1 MINLSY
7 KVALNLYMPFYYLSL
22 SYLQYKN
29 QLIRIIHFNK
39 LTLMRHSLLKLTAFV
54 VCLLFSIPG
63 QSAKSRLSYA
73 DQPLAAYSEPG
84 NEEQVQIY
92 GSSGDSYYRIYQET
106 EGTAYVWANLDH
118 FNPDSLYVRFQLEE
132 TDLSV
137 LTFALQD
144 TDTGEEESIA
154 LDNNDGFWIPQNY
167 FKNENGSSWYNL
179 NLLIR
184 SKTEITVHYSLSVY
198 PSSEV
203 TGNPLASFN
212 NHAIHFILDEN
223 FPDIKTTST
232 RLSGD
237 LNQKIPFEI
246 QILKPG
252 FLLNDSSQIH
262 IYVNVDDYEKYNPQ
276 DITITGS
283 GIEKTPDSDREYIV
297 KIASIQAQ
305 TYSFQIEASNNF
317 AGWININ
324 LEGTDGYSI
333 TNTQEVSIIIPMQYS
348 EEDIAVLKRLAEDNP
363 LSTDLQRFIENEYY
377 LKDYSYED
385 GYNVGVVWSKEIP
398 SRVERLNIKD
408 YEKRIDNLNS
418 ITGLTALQEIRINGT
433 NLSSLN
439 LSSFT
444 NLQRLYL
451 WDTPLYWH
459 DVDLP
464 ISKPENFHISGN
476 TRISIGSGLDDYNSV
491 AANGTEIDLSEYAVV
506 DGTAS
511 TYQWY
516 KEDESNGRR
525 TEVTMPVASGETSGK
540 FILTGTPGEYYICEI
555 KNPLYDDWTLQSSR
569 VKISRDSDSY
579 SQQDIDGL
587 KKLANDNPHITK
599 LKEFVES
606 KGWETD
612 NWNSWEDYIR
622 TNWSSGD
629 TARLTHLLIELPW
642 EEEPDSISSL
652 DLSVFNE
659 LRYFECERFM
669 NITNLDLSKN
679 TKLEELYVYSR
690 NLQELDLS
698 ACPNLRAFRFGTRSI
713 GEGPEWEYPR
723 TSLRSIRLDNCTQL
737 EELRIE
743 HAHIT
748 SLDLSP
754 FKNLQRLYIENCQ
767 DLPSIQGFESAQQLY
782 ALELPNTTQFQSLLN
797 NLPQTITELR
807 LQETNYTLPPVDKLT
822 RLIRLG
828 VPRNLES
835 LDLQDLPNLNYLDV
849 ENGLLKYSSIKNYRS
864 NINYG
869 GRSEIRLVSPSHPE
883 YPDLFENGDTI
894 DLSSEAVINGV
905 ESIFLW
911 VNRKYGTEE
920 KNALIP
926 VEGKPGVFVLNSQEE
941 GRGEYWCKIMN
952 PQFCE
957 ITDINYYNGWQ
968 IAAQYIHVETERP
981 VTFHE
986 GDVRTLANIINESS
1000 SQELQAW
1007 WDSGEWQTGV
1017 NSSNAQAVWN
1027 NEEPRRLIH
1036 LYLYNMGNQLAE
1048 NIDLQGLDKLE
1059 ILSLAGNQVKNLM
1072 LPTNT
1077 SSLKS
1082 IMLPYNNTLES
1093 LIVSPYSALEYL
1105 DISYT
1110 GLAACDLSQNAQLK
1124 ELYLN
1129 GTTLSGIESTSPAIA
1144 GQLEKYGAPESVTSI
1159 DLSLFPNLKGFISN
1173 ESIKYSD
1180 VLNPRQMDPVNY
1192 NQMLYVGSV
1201 RNAYSKYGETL
1212 DYSAEMN
1219 VGGTNSSIQWRVADS
1234 EFVSGEDL
1242 GLSNATYTISDTI
1255 TPNKKVIAT
1264 IQNTMFPGWTMSFCT
1279 TTYTLDGDANL
1290 DKRVNIQDITATAS
1304 HILQDTENMISNFG
1318 FVEADVNYDERIQ
1331 IADIVGIVNL
1341 IQGKTVTKTNPL
1353 RSDYEPTVWIESDEK
1368 GFLSI
1373 TSPVAIAGIQL
1384 EFTGATS
1391 ELPLIGNA
1399 AKFAQACSLNKDTLR
1414 ILGYSMDGTTI
1425 PAGKKTVIMQLT
1437 AGLKLESAAFADPQA
1452 NSLKAEGDG
1461 LSTAIEWIQ
1470 PINQVDRID
1479 NYPNPFRG
1487 STTFRYNL
1495 KERASAVSIQIY
1507 ATSGALVSVLSGLPG
1522 EVGLNQHT
1530 ASFNLP
1536 AGIYI
1541 YRMSAQSENKNM
1553 ISKSNIL
1560 IIK

>member
-1 MINLSY
+1 M
-7 KVALNLYMPFYYLSL
+7 K
-22 SYLQYKN
+22 
-29 QLIRIIHFNK
+29 
-39 LTLMRHSLLKLTAFV
+39 HSLLKLTAFV
-54 VCLLFSIPG
+54 VCLLLSIPG

-73 DQPLAAYSEPG
+73 DQPLAAYYEPE
-84 NEEQVQIY
+84 NEEQVQIN
-92 GSSGDSYYRIYQET
+92 GPSGNSYERFYT
-106 EGTAYVWANLDH
+106 NDGGTANIWASLNH

-132 TDLSV
+132 TDPSFLS
-137 LTFALQD
+137 FALQD
-144 TDTGEEESIA
+144 SYTGEEESITI
-154 LDNNDGFWIPQNY
+154 DNNNGFWIPKNY
-167 FKNENGSSWYNL
+167 FKNEDGNSWYNI

-198 PSSEV
+198 PSTEAI
-203 TGNPLASFN
+203 GNPLASFN
-212 NHAIHFILDEN
+212 NHIVHFILDEN
-223 FPDIKTTST
+223 FPEIRTTST
-232 RLSGD
+232 RLSGE
-237 LNQKIPFEI
+237 LNQEIPLEVQI
-246 QILKPG
+246 QPG
-252 FLLNDSSQIH
+252 FMLNDSTQIL
-262 IYVNVDDYEKYNPQ
+262 IRINCNNEEKYNPQ
-276 DITITGS
+276 HITIS
-283 GIEKTPDSDREYIV
+283 GNGIKKNPNNNKEYITN
-297 KIASIQAQ
+297 IASTQARV
-305 TYSFQIEASNNF
+305 YSFQLQASLDF
-317 AGWININ
+317 AGWLDIELYDKDGIHFTGTNVNIF
-324 LEGTDGYSI
+324 
-333 TNTQEVSIIIPMQYS
+333 IPLQYS
-348 EEDIAVLKRLAEDNP
+348 EEDIAALKQLAKDNP

-398 SRVERLNIKD
+398 SRVELLNIDD
-408 YEKRIDNLNS
+408 YEKRIDNLNN
-418 ITGLTALQEIRINGT
+418 ITGLTALQEIRISGT
-433 NLSSLN
+433 NVSSLN

-444 NLQRLYL
+444 SLRYIYL
-451 WDTPLYWH
+451 WNTSLYWD

-464 ISKPENFHISGN
+464 ISRPEDFHISGT
-476 TRISIGSGLDDYNSV
+476 TRISIGTGLDDYNSV

-516 KEDESNGRR
+516 KEDAFNGDR
-525 TEVTMPVASGETSGK
+525 TEVTMPTAGETSGK

-555 KNPLYDDWTLQSSR
+555 KNPLYGDWALESSR
-569 VKISRDSDSY
+569 VKISRNSDSY
-579 SQQDIDGL
+579 AQQDIDGL

-622 TNWSSGD
+622 TDWSSGE
-629 TARLTHLLIELPW
+629 TARLTHLLIEFPW
-642 EEEPDSISSL
+642 EDEPDSISSL
-652 DLSVFNE
+652 DLSAFTE
-659 LRYFECERFM
+659 LEYFECERFM

-679 TKLEELYVYSR
+679 TKLEELYIYSPK
-690 NLQELDLS
+690 LQELNLS
-698 ACPNLRAFRFGTRSI
+698 TCPNLRVLRFGTLTI
-713 GEGPEWEYPR
+713 GESPEWEYPR
-723 TSLRSIRLDNCTQL
+723 NSLRSVHLDKCTKL
-737 EELRIE
+737 EELWIE

-748 SLDLSP
+748 SLNLSP

-767 DLPSIQGFESAQQLY
+767 DLSSIQGFENAQRLY
-782 ALELPNTTQFQSLLN
+782 ALELPNTTQFQSLLD
-797 NLPQTITELR
+797 NLPQTITELK
-807 LQETNYTLPPVDKLT
+807 LQQTNYTLPPADKLT
-822 RLIRLG
+822 RLVQLG
-828 VPRNLES
+828 IPEYLDS
-835 LDLQDLPNLNYLDV
+835 LDLQDLPNLKYLEV
-849 ENGLLKYSSIKNYRS
+849 NNSRLKYSTIRNYRS

-869 GRSEIRLVSPSHPE
+869 GRSEISLMSPSHPE
-883 YPDLFENGDTI
+883 QPEWFENGDTI

-905 ESIFLW
+905 ESVFLW
-911 VNRKYGTEE
+911 VNGKYGTEE

-941 GRGEYWCKIMN
+941 GWGEYWCKIMN

-968 IAAQYIHVETERP
+968 IATQYIHVETERP
-981 VTFHE
+981 ITFHE
-986 GDVRTLANIINESS
+986 GDVRTLANIVSTSS
-1000 SQELQAW
+1000 SPELQAW
-1007 WDSGEWQTGV
+1007 WDSGEWQTGE
-1017 NSSNAQAVWN
+1017 NSSHAQAVWN

-1036 LYLYNMGNQLAE
+1036 LYLYNMGDQLAE

-1059 ILSLAGNQVKNLM
+1059 ILSLAGNQVKDLM

-1077 SSLKS
+1077 GYLKS
-1082 IMLPYNNTLES
+1082 IMLPNNNTLES

-1110 GLAACDLSQNAQLK
+1110 GLTACDVSQNTQLK

-1144 GQLEKYGAPESVTSI
+1144 GQLEKYGAPENVTSI
-1159 DLSLFPNLKGFISN
+1159 DFAQFPNLKGFISN
-1173 ESIKYSD
+1173 TTIKYSD

-1219 VGGTNSSIQWRVADS
+1219 IGGTTSDIQWRIADS
-1234 EFVSGEDL
+1234 EYEGGVNL
-1242 GLSNATYTISDTI
+1242 GLSEARYVLADTI
-1255 TPNKKVIAT
+1255 TPNKKVITT
-1264 IQNTMFPGWTMSFCT
+1264 IQNTMFPGWTMNFCT
-1279 TTYTLDGDANL
+1279 TAYTLDGDANL
-1290 DKRVNIQDITATAS
+1290 DKRVNVQDITATAS
-1304 HILQDTENMISNFG
+1304 YILQDTENMISNFG
-1318 FVEADVNYDERIQ
+1318 FAEADVNYDDRIQ

-1341 IQGKTVTKTNPL
+1341 IQGETVTKTNPL

-1384 EFTGATS
+1384 EFTGATT
-1391 ELPLIGNA
+1391 ELPLIGSA
-1399 AKFAQACSLNKDTLR
+1399 AKFTQASSLNKDTLR

-1425 PAGKKTVIMQLT
+1425 PAGKKTIIMQLT

-1470 PINQVDRID
+1470 PTNQVDRID

-1507 ATSGALVSVLSGLPG
+1507 ATSGALVAVLSGLPG
-1522 EVGLNQHT
+1522 EAGLNQHT

-1536 AGIYI
+1536 AGMYI
-1541 YRMSAQSENKNM
+1541 YRMSAQSENKNT

>member
-1 MINLSY
+1 
-7 KVALNLYMPFYYLSL
+7 
-22 SYLQYKN
+22 
-29 QLIRIIHFNK
+29 
-39 LTLMRHSLLKLTAFV
+39 MRQSLLKLTAFV
-54 VCLLFSIPG
+54 VCLFFSIPG
-63 QSAKSRLSYA
+63 QSAKSRLSCA

-92 GSSGDSYYRIYQET
+92 GSSGDSYYRINPEK
-106 EGTAYVWANLDH
+106 EGIANVWANLDH

-132 TDLSV
+132 TDPSV
-137 LTFALQD
+137 LTFTLQD
-144 TDTGEEESIA
+144 AYTGIEESIPM
-154 LDNNDGFWIPQNY
+154 DNNNGFWIPQNY
-167 FKNENGSSWYNL
+167 FKNGDGSSWYNI
-179 NLLIR
+179 NLLIK

-198 PSSEV
+198 PSTV
-203 TGNPLASFN
+203 AVGNPLASFN
-212 NHAIHFILDEN
+212 HIVHFIPDEE
-223 FPDIKTTST
+223 FPDIKTTPT

-237 LNQKIPFEI
+237 LNQKRPFEI
-246 QILKPG
+246 QIIKPG

-262 IYVNVDDYEKYNPQ
+262 IYINLDKYEKYNPQ
-276 DITITGS
+276 DITITGN
-283 GIEKTPDSDREYIV
+283 GIEKIPYNDREYIV
-297 KIASIQAQ
+297 KIASTQAE

-317 AGWININ
+317 VGWINID
-324 LEGTDGYSI
+324 LQGTEGNSI
-333 TNTQEVSIIIPMQYS
+333 TSTQEVNIIIPMQYS
-348 EEDIAVLKRLAEDNP
+348 EEDISILKQIAEDNP

-377 LKDYSYED
+377 LKDYSYGD
-385 GYNVGVVWSKEIP
+385 GYNVGVAWSKEIP
-398 SRVERLNIKD
+398 SRVERLNIND
-408 YEKRIDNLNS
+408 YEKRIDNLS
-418 ITGLTALQEIRINGT
+418 RITELTALKEININGT
-433 NLSSLN
+433 KVSSLN

-444 NLQRLYL
+444 SLQYIYL
-451 WDTPLYWH
+451 GETSLFWN
-459 DVDLP
+459 DVDFP
-464 ISKPENFHISGN
+464 ISKPDNFYISGR
-476 TRISIGSGLDDYNSV
+476 TRISIESGLDDYNSV
-491 AANGTEIDLSEYAVV
+491 AANGTKIDLSKYAVV
-506 DGTAS
+506 EGTAS

-525 TEVTMPVASGETSGK
+525 TEVTMPVAPGEISGQ

-555 KNPLYDDWTLQSSR
+555 KNPLYGDWALESSR
-569 VKISRDSDSY
+569 VKISRNSDSY

-587 KKLANDNPHITK
+587 KKLANDNPHIAK

-606 KGWETD
+606 RGWETD
-612 NWNSWEDYIR
+612 NWDSWEDDIR
-622 TNWSSGD
+622 TDWSSGD

-642 EEEPDSISSL
+642 EDEPDSISAL
-652 DLSVFNE
+652 DLSAFSE
-659 LRYFECERFM
+659 LKYFECERFM
-669 NITNLDLSKN
+669 NITNLDLTKN

-713 GEGPEWEYPR
+713 GESSKWEYPR

-767 DLPSIQGFESAQQLY
+767 DLPSIQGFESAKRLY

-797 NLPQTITELR
+797 NLPQTITELM

-835 LDLQDLPNLNYLDV
+835 LDLEDLPNLNYLDV

-869 GRSEIRLVSPSHPE
+869 GRSEIRLQSPSHPE

-905 ESIFLW
+905 ESVFLW
-911 VNRKYGTEE
+911 VNGKYNTEE
-920 KNALIP
+920 KNALVP
-926 VEGKPGVFVLNSQEE
+926 VDGKPGVFVLNSQEE

-957 ITDINYYNGWQ
+957 ITDINYYSGWQ
-968 IAAQYIHVETERP
+968 IAAQYIVVETERP
-981 VTFHE
+981 VIFHE
-986 GDVRTLANIINESS
+986 GDVRTLANIVNESS

-1017 NSSNAQAVWN
+1017 YSSNAQAVWN

-1072 LPTNT
+1072 LPANT
-1077 SSLKS
+1077 DCLKS

-1110 GLAACDLSQNAQLK
+1110 GLTTCDVPQNAQLK

-1129 GTTLSGIESTSPAIA
+1129 GTTLSGIESISLAIA

-1180 VLNPRQMDPVNY
+1180 VLNPRQMDPINY
-1192 NQMLYVGSV
+1192 NQMLYIGSV

-1219 VGGTNSSIQWRVADS
+1219 VGGTASSIQWRITDS

-1242 GLSNATYTISDTI
+1242 GLSNATYTLSDTI
-1255 TPNKKVIAT
+1255 TPNKKIIAT
-1264 IQNTMFPGWTMSFCT
+1264 IQNTMFPGWTMNFCT
-1279 TTYTLDGDANL
+1279 TAYTVDGDANL
-1290 DKRVNIQDITATAS
+1290 DKRVNVQDITATTS
-1304 HILQDTENMISNFG
+1304 HILQDTENMIPNFG
-1318 FVEADVNYDERIQ
+1318 FVEADVNYDDRIQ

-1373 TSPVAIAGIQL
+1373 TSPVAIAGVQL
-1384 EFTGATS
+1384 EFSGTTN
-1391 ELPLIGNA
+1391 EIPLIGSA
-1399 AKFAQACSLNKDTLR
+1399 GKFLQTSCLNKDTLR

-1425 PAGKKTVIMQLT
+1425 PAGKKTVIMQLA
-1437 AGLKLESAAFADPQA
+1437 AGVKLESAVFADVQA
-1452 NSLKAEGDG
+1452 NSLKADGD
-1461 LSTAIEWIQ
+1461 LLPTANEWIR
-1470 PINQVDRID
+1470 PINQIEQIN
-1479 NYPNPFRG
+1479 NYPNPFQN

-1495 KERASAVSIQIY
+1495 KEKVSAVNIHIY
-1507 ATSGALVSVLSGLPG
+1507 TVTGALVTTLNGLPC
-1522 EVGLNQHT
+1522 EAGLNQYT
-1530 ASFNLP
+1530 ATFNLP
-1536 AGIYI
+1536 TGIYI
-1541 YRMSAQSENKNM
+1541 YRMSALGENRDM